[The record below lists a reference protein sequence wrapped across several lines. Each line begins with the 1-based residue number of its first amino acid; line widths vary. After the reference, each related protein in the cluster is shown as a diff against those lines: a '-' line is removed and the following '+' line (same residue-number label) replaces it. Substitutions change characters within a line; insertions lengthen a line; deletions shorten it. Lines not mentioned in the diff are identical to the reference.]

1 MDHGKSFLRSLTAE
15 VDSSETIFVSSV
27 HPGIVPAPLRLCD
40 LFSIASHAVSAPRT
54 DSSAASVSAHRNP
67 TMNESAIV
75 RLTPVQRP
83 AIFRL
88 CANRSL
94 PRIVGRFCAKSHARR
109 TSITHIKSVSQ
120 TSRQSELSAC
130 GIACH
135 TWYRLPYID
144 MGKLATPRQHTFPA

>member
-1 MDHGKSFLRSLTAE
+1 MDHGKSFLSSLTAE

-27 HPGIVPAPLRLCD
+27 HPGSVPAPLRLFD

-54 DSSAASVSAHRNP
+54 DSAAASVSAHRNP

-88 CANRSL
+88 CADRNHAHAQAAGLSDHCWTLRELIAYNLAITS
-94 PRIVGRFCAKSHARR
+94 KSNHG
-109 TSITHIKSVSQ
+109 S
-120 TSRQSELSAC
+120 
-130 GIACH
+130 
-135 TWYRLPYID
+135 
-144 MGKLATPRQHTFPA
+144 